1 MQKAVN
7 QCIAFLRCT
16 HLKKNLDRD
25 SNAPYVRP
33 HPEPHQKRKYE
44 AVVPL
49 TLRLGGGVKCG
60 NKCGKLD
67 SCVYKCKGVLKDVT
81 VLGPYSLIY
90 TVAKVSR
97 FFGTDGLVALASLVL
112 LELAL

>member
-1 MQKAVN
+1 MS
-7 QCIAFLRCT
+7 QCIAFLRFT
-16 HLKKNLDRD
+16 HLKKNLVRD

-44 AVVPL
+44 AVLPP
-49 TLRLGGGVKCG
+49 TLGLECG
-60 NKCGKLD
+60 AKYRKKVRKLD
-67 SCVYKCKGVLKDVT
+67 SCVYKCEGVLKDVT
-81 VLGPYSLIY
+81 VLGPYSLVY